1 MPAETLSPFTES
13 ETAPSKLEKDG
24 TGKFIRDVFFAN
36 LPMPFQKIRTYL
48 WLVVFSKAFGPS
60 GFGIWALFQGTLGT
74 ALIITSMTQGN
85 AMMRFLNRGRSRE
98 EKNHAF
104 SSVLAAVSISSLV
117 GALVL
122 SAFSQQLS
130 SLLFRDPRGRTVL
143 ILTAMI
149 LPLETYF
156 EEMRGFLRARRLNR
170 IWAFFTLGRQMPE
183 TFLLMAVAW
192 WLMKSPIAAITGYFC
207 TALLAV
213 CFGFLY
219 LTLRQQ
225 VRLVKPNRAILRQY
239 VPYGAALVPGALAS
253 TLSFAADRYLV
264 GYYLDLRQVGIY
276 SVCFTVSAIGFFFCG
291 PLTDVLL
298 PEMSALYDAGDW
310 SQFYA
315 RFSGVQKFVIGLAVG
330 ATALLVAFP
339 QQILR
344 ALTTGAFAS
353 GGPTLAILGM
363 QGVFMSAVVLYSVM
377 FYVRVRVWWTT
388 AVWAGMGAI
397 ILVMDVFLLPRMGIA
412 GAGVSQLVSSIAGA
426 MFVIVLNWQLFRRT
440 FRIVWVGQMG
450 LALLSVL
457 LLARLWPARSASFVD
472 ALAHILAGAVL
483 FAIACLITRYFRF
496 EELAILYKAF
506 AVRSRRGAAAPDV
519 PVKA

>member
-1 MPAETLSPFTES
+1 MPATTLTEASDS
-13 ETAPSKLEKDG
+13 ERATVIAPKDG

-36 LPMPFQKIRTYL
+36 LPLPFQKIRTYL

-74 ALIITSMTQGN
+74 ALILTSLTQGN
-85 AMMRFLNRGRSRE
+85 AMMRFLSGDRTRE
-98 EKNHAF
+98 EKNSAF
-104 SSVLAAVSISSLV
+104 SSVLAAVSASALL

-122 SAFSQQLS
+122 CAFSQQLS
-130 SLLFRDPRGRTVL
+130 NLLFRDPRGRTVL
-143 ILTAMI
+143 VLTALI
-149 LPLETYF
+149 VPLETYF

-183 TFLLMAVAW
+183 TFMLMAVAW
-192 WLMKSPIAAITGYFC
+192 WWLRSPVTAITGYLC

-213 CFGFLY
+213 CIGFFY
-219 LTLRQQ
+219 LSRYQQ
-225 VRLVKPNRAILRQY
+225 VRLVKPSAAIIRKY

-310 SQFYA
+310 NQFYA

-363 QGVFMSAVVLYSVM
+363 QGIFMSAVVLYSVM
-377 FYVRVRVWWTT
+377 FYVRMRVWWTT
-388 AVWAGMGAI
+388 AVWAGMGVI
-397 ILVMDVFLLPRMGIA
+397 ILVMDVFLLPRMGIV
-412 GAGVSQLVSSIAGA
+412 GAGFSQLVSSIAGA
-426 MFVIVLNWQLFRRT
+426 GFVVALNWELFRRT
-440 FRIVWVGQMG
+440 FRIAWIAQTG

-457 LLARLWPARSASFVD
+457 LLGRLWPVHSSSMVE
-472 ALAHILAGAVL
+472 ALLHILAGAAT
-483 FAIACLITRYFRF
+483 FAAASLITGYLRLD
-496 EELAILYKAF
+496 ELAILYHAF
-506 AVRSRRGAAAPDV
+506 ARRSKPAD
-519 PVKA
+519 PVLTAQGHA